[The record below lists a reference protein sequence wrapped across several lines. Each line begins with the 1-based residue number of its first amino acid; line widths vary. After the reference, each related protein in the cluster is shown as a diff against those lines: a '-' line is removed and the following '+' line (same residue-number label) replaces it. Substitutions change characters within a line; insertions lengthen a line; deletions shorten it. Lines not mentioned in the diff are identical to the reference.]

1 MTQTELTP
9 TIALTG
15 KWQPYP
21 AYKDSGVEWLGEIPA
36 HWDLAPLYS
45 RYSIQLGKMRN
56 QEDITGLALAPY
68 LRNVNI
74 QWDHVDISDIF
85 EMDFAPAER
94 RKYALTN
101 GDLLVCEGG
110 EVGRT
115 AIWRGELAECY
126 IQNAV
131 HRVRPLTYKE
141 LGRFLFYVL
150 YAVAKLGVFEAG
162 VNRSTIGHLTSEKL
176 KKYRFMFPPF
186 TEQRAIAAFLDHE
199 IARINALITKKEQLI
214 ELLKEKRATLISHAV
229 TKGLDPT
236 VPMKDSGVEWLGE
249 IPEHWEVK
257 RVRDITELLQTG
269 PFGSQLHSSD
279 YSPNGIPVINPSH
292 LKDGHI
298 SPDWDCAVNEETFSR
313 LTRHGLQKGD
323 IVFAR
328 RGQMGRCALVTEKE
342 AGWLCG
348 TGSLLMR
355 PRVTSS
361 VPSFLS
367 KVLSTDGV
375 RDWLLLESVGS
386 TMDNLN
392 TSILSRIPLPMPT
405 L

>member
-1 MTQTELTP
+1 M
-9 TIALTG
+9 
-15 KWQPYP
+15 
-21 AYKDSGVEWLGEIPA
+21 VGEIPA

-328 RGQMGRCALVTEKE
+328 RGQMGR
-342 AGWLCG
+342 
-348 TGSLLMR
+348 MR
-355 PRVTSS
+355 I
-361 VPSFLS
+361 
-367 KVLSTDGV
+367 G
-375 RDWLLLESVGS
+375 
-386 TMDNLN
+386 N
-392 TSILSRIPLPMPT
+392 
-405 L
+405 